1 MKATTRTLLQTI
13 LTTDG
18 GYFSLES
25 GVALMQDE
33 ATRRLPVVIRYT
45 WGRES
50 MPLVD
55 AVVKLATDIKLGF
68 DTEVR
73 DWFLPAS
80 ECDRLMP
87 LVGVEHDVIRGYVL
101 REAV

>member
-1 MKATTRTLLQTI
+1 MNATTRNLLQTI
-13 LTTDG
+13 LINEG
-18 GYFSLES
+18 GYFSLEQ
-25 GVALMQDE
+25 GRALMQDE
-33 ATRRLPVVIRYT
+33 ATRRLPVVIRYY

-55 AVVKLATDIKLGF
+55 AVVKLSA
-68 DTEVR
+68 DTKFGWDEDLR